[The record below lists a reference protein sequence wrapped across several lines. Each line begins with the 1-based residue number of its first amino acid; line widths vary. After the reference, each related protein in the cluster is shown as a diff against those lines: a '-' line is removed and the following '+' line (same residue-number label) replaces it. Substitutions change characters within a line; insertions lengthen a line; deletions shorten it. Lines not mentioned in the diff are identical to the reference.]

1 MCNFV
6 HLIIKEDPQNQNQNT
21 SNEVLGKFNQNSI
34 VSFKRIIDELLKVR
48 VRVKFW
54 PFLVITYF

>member
-34 VSFKRIIDELLKVR
+34 VSFKRIIDELIKVR
-48 VRVKFW
+48 VRF
-54 PFLVITYF
+54 